1 MFFNIYDIHI
11 HLTIFCK
18 KYKKKIKFNNIVNV
32 ILIPDITTF
41 FDIKNLL
48 WWNESDLLNSV
59 NTARNELHNLINR
72 NPSMTL
78 SQAKKLLYQPN
89 NISFNEEN
97 FI

>member
-1 MFFNIYDIHI
+1 MFFDIYDIDVD
-11 HLTIFCK
+11 LTIFCK
-18 KYKKKIKFNNIVNV
+18 KYKKKIKFNNTVNV

-41 FDIKNLL
+41 FDFKNLL
-48 WWNESDLLNSV
+48 WWNESDLLNSM
-59 NTARNELHNLINR
+59 NTARNELYNLINR